1 MTATRRP
8 AAVLGATL
16 ALALLGA
23 CSTMKLE
30 KPHLE
35 VVNVQLMKSDLL
47 QQQLRVRMRV
57 DNPNDRELPV
67 KSITYRLLLGGE
79 EFANG
84 ESESNF
90 TVPALGSTEFDVSMK
105 ANGANALLRLLG
117 GGRKLDSLDYQL
129 VGKVSLSSGMIRS
142 IPFDQKGAINLR

>member
-1 MTATRRP
+1 MRAMRNLC
-8 AAVLGATL
+8 AML
-16 ALALLGA
+16 ALTLLCA

-35 VVNVQLMKSDLL
+35 VVDVQLLKSDLFT
-47 QQQLRVRMRV
+47 QQLRVRMRV
-57 DNPNDRELPV
+57 DNPNDRELTV
-67 KSITYRLLLGGE
+67 KAITYQLLLAGE

-84 ESESNF
+84 ESEKNF

-117 GGRKLDSLDYQL
+117 GGRKLDSLDYRL
-129 VGKVSLSSGMIRS
+129 VGKVSLSSGMLRT
-142 IPFDQKGAINLR
+142 IPFDQKGEFKLR

>member
-1 MTATRRP
+1 MTSMRKL
-8 AAVLGATL
+8 AAVLGAVL
-16 ALALLGA
+16 ALALPGA

-35 VVNVQLMKSDLL
+35 VVNVQLLKSDLL
-47 QQQLRVRMRV
+47 QQQFRVRMRV

-67 KSITYRLLLGGE
+67 KGITYRLLLGGE

-84 ESESNF
+84 ESENNF

-129 VGKVSLSSGMIRS
+129 VGKVSLSSGMIRN
-142 IPFDQKGAINLR
+142 IPFDQKGAISLR